1 MIIRKS
7 KAEKRNDGFYSKKY
21 VEPVIPEGYVYVE
34 GTKWNSG
41 FQIKRKTD
49 ESLFTFIPV
58 GSLKDNGI
66 LDIEKDQKF
75 GKRGWYSETNEFG
88 EEKINGTQKPL
99 WKQLQS
105 VRKYGGFYVSS
116 SPISRTEGLKLVSIQ
131 GLPALTMV
139 DFDYA
144 MYLASTFEN
153 TPYMSSHLLFGAEY
167 DSIYEWFIETGA
179 MTLQEITEENVF
191 DMYGGLC
198 INNIYSIG
206 NVAEWTQE
214 RIIKKRTYKPVV
226 RGASFKTDG
235 NKNPLV
241 WRQATDKY
249 LKRPYIGFR
258 VALYIP

>member
-7 KAEKRNDGFYSKKY
+7 KTVKKDDGFYSKKY
-21 VEPVIPEGYVYVE
+21 VEPVVPEGYVHIE

-49 ESLFTFIPV
+49 GSMFTFIPV
-58 GSLKDNGI
+58 GSLKDNGT

-75 GKRGWYSETNEFG
+75 GKRAWYSEKNEFG
-88 EEKINGTQKPL
+88 EEKINGTTKPL

-116 SPISRTEGLKLVSIQ
+116 SPISRTEDLKLVSIQ

-144 MYLASTFEN
+144 MYLASAFEN
-153 TPYMSSHLLFGAEY
+153 SPHISSHLLFGAEY
-167 DSIYEWFIETGA
+167 DSIYEWFIETEA
-179 MTLQEITEENVF
+179 MTLQEITEKNAF
-191 DMYGGLC
+191 NMYGGLC
-198 INNIYSIG
+198 INNIYGIG

-214 RIIKKRTYKPVV
+214 RIIKKRTSKAVV
-226 RGASFKTDG
+226 RGASLKTDES
-235 NKNPLV
+235 KNPLV

-249 LKRPYIGFR
+249 AKRPYIGFR